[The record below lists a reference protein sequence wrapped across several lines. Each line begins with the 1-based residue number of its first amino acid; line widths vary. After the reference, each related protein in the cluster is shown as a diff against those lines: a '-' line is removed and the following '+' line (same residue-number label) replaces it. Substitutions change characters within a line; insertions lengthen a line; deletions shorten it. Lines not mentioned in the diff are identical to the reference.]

1 MHLAALRVLAEGLG
15 IPTEYFPDSH
25 QRNESEMR
33 LANYPEVAASNLGY
47 AHSTGRIS
55 EHVDS
60 GSATLLWQDD
70 VGGLEIE
77 DVTSREF
84 IPVTC
89 PRPALLVYLGD
100 TMEHWSNR
108 ILTSAY
114 HRVSQPPVQHKSG
127 QVLERFSVMY
137 FKKHQIEMPA

>member
-1 MHLAALRVLAEGLG
+1 MHAVHLVALRALAEGLG

-25 QRNESEMR
+25 QRNESDMR
-33 LANYPEVAASNLGY
+33 LAHYPEVTVLNPGY
-47 AHSTGRIS
+47 AHGTGRIS
-55 EHVDS
+55 EHADS
-60 GSATLLWQDD
+60 GSAMLLWQDD
-70 VGGLEIE
+70 VCGLEIE
-77 DVTSREF
+77 DGTSRKF

-114 HRVSQPPVQHKSG
+114 HRVSQPQVQHKSG

-137 FKKHQIEMPA
+137 FIEH